1 MAIARIENNQVVE
14 TRTIAL
20 SDVPEH
26 KRHLWRNIIGDPPSS
41 SLSYS
46 GQTYEVTATHV
57 VCTWTPLAPSQAD
70 YAAAI
75 QAHVDITA
83 QARGYGSGVML
94 ASYASS
100 TIPAWAAESAA
111 FIRWRDA
118 VWLYAY
124 EQLAAAQS
132 GQAPPAVAATGLTS
146 SISDSAVTTAK
157 IADAIESHME
167 TVAQSRGYQ
176 DADRLAS
183 YTTSG
188 NATWS
193 AEAVTFSAW
202 RDAVWAYSFEQMAA
216 VQSGVRQA
224 PTVDGLIAELPAI
237 DWQEFPI
244 TELQVALDRIVALEQ
259 ALGEFATRLNA
270 Q

>member
-1 MAIARIENNQVVE
+1 MYAPQNWFWIVGGDESRAWSSEAGAYVTEWDNRRVARIASEAELRDVL
-14 TRTIAL
+14 RTYKKA
-20 SDVPEH
+20 VPS
-26 KRHLWRNIIGDPPSS
+26 P
-41 SLSYS
+41 
-46 GQTYEVTATHV
+46 TAE
-57 VCTWTPLAPSQAD
+57 D
-70 YAAAI
+70 Y
-75 QAHVDITA
+75 
-83 QARGYGSGVML
+83 
-94 ASYASS
+94 
-100 TIPAWAAESAA
+100 
-111 FIRWRDA
+111 
-118 VWLYAY
+118 
-124 EQLAAAQS
+124 
-132 GQAPPAVAATGLTS
+132 
-146 SISDSAVTTAK
+146 
-157 IADAIESHME
+157 ADAITRHME
-167 TVAQSRGYQ
+167 YVAQSRGYQ

>member
-1 MAIARIENNQVVE
+1 MTQRYDVRDWFWIVGGDT
-14 TRTIAL
+14 TRA
-20 SDVPEH
+20 
-26 KRHLWRNIIGDPPSS
+26 WSS
-41 SLSYS
+41 AS
-46 GQTYEVTATHV
+46 G
-57 VCTWTPLAPSQAD
+57 
-70 YAAAI
+70 
-75 QAHVDITA
+75 
-83 QARGYGSGVML
+83 
-94 ASYASS
+94 
-100 TIPAWAAESAA
+100 
-111 FIRWRDA
+111 
-118 VWLYAY
+118 AY
-124 EQLAAAQS
+124 
-132 GQAPPAVAATGLTS
+132 
-146 SISDSAVTTAK
+146 VTTWPAERVTQ
-157 IADAIESHME
+157 ISSEAELGDVLRPFGLSVPAPTQQDYADAIESHME

>member
-75 QAHVDITA
+75 QA
-83 QARGYGSGVML
+83 
-94 ASYASS
+94 
-100 TIPAWAAESAA
+100 
-111 FIRWRDA
+111 
-118 VWLYAY
+118 
-124 EQLAAAQS
+124 
-132 GQAPPAVAATGLTS
+132 
-146 SISDSAVTTAK
+146 
-157 IADAIESHME
+157 HME